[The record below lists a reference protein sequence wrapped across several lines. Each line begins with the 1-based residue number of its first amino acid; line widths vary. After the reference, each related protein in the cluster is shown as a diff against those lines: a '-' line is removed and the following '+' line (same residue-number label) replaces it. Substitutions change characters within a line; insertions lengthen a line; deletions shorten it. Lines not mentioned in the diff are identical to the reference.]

1 MADQVMCNRA
11 GFTRPTGLSLEDMRE
26 AVRLTAGRAK
36 LEASGGISDSTLR
49 VIAET
54 GVNDDFIGTNRGLS
68 LVFSENRTS
77 GGVGGVTGL
86 SRHLDPIRAT
96 SITDP
101 AW

>member
-1 MADQVMCNRA
+1 
-11 GFTRPTGLSLEDMRE
+11 LEDMRE

-68 LVFSENRTS
+68 LVFRHPRRR
-77 GGVGGVTGL
+77 VT
-86 SRHLDPIRAT
+86 
-96 SITDP
+96 
-101 AW
+101 